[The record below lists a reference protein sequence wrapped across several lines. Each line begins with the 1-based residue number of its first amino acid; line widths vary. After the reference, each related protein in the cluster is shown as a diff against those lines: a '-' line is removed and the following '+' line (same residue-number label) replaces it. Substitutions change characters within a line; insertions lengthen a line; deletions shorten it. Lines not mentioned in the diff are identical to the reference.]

1 MEPKRN
7 VSDPALRGAA
17 QPNTYDGMKDSTVM
31 GASAWHFGKNESLG
45 ALCVTSVNDYIAKPV
60 KMEQLTEVLERAC
73 VALAANAVQP

>member
-1 MEPKRN
+1 
-7 VSDPALRGAA
+7 
-17 QPNTYDGMKDSTVM
+17 M

-73 VALAANAVQP
+73 TALAANAVQP